1 MIGAVDVSASNARP
15 MWRAFTIA
23 VAALAIGKG
32 LRLPNLWSAT
42 QLQLGYQMGFVKRA
56 GAGALLQLLHV
67 PVQHYWVFA
76 GFSFLV
82 LIAAIALF
90 CGFARQ
96 NATSKEA
103 VAFTPIFA
111 SSFAV
116 TYFTHLV
123 GYLDLILLAL
133 ALLLLVLPRTPWRT
147 VLDYCFCLGALL
159 VHENFLLTF
168 FPVIWLHRLLPTL
181 SSGRTACWGA
191 LARSMALP
199 IAACLATLIIAVPR
213 PLAPERVLIWE
224 QSLQAVADFP
234 LRADFFDLLHRSL
247 ADNVHIMFGRFRTV
261 RWWVQELSAT
271 LSLLW
276 VAAFFTWRALR
287 IVGAAPVETKALL
300 RCATVVVCLA
310 PVLLQ
315 LAAWDLYRW
324 YATAA
329 FTSFMTYLLLVR
341 RFPDIQ
347 SRDSARYDTTI
358 AMALV
363 GLNLCTGTGL
373 LDDYKIN
380 TFPFVDEVYSLAIEI
395 KHTGHIPM
403 PAE

>member
-1 MIGAVDVSASNARP
+1 MRKTVEVSASHARRI
-15 MWRAFTIA
+15 WWAFTIG
-23 VAALAIGKG
+23 VAALAICKG

-42 QLQLGYQMGFVKRA
+42 QLQLNYQLGFVKRA

-67 PVQHYWVFA
+67 PVQRYWVFA

-103 VAFTPIFA
+103 RAFAPVFA

-147 VLDYCFCLGALL
+147 VLDYCLCLGGLL
-159 VHENFLLTF
+159 IHEDFLLTF
-168 FPVIWLHRLLPTL
+168 FPVIWLQRLLPIM
-181 SSGRTACWGA
+181 SAGRTRSRSV
-191 LARSMALP
+191 LAQSLALP
-199 IAACLATLIIAVPR
+199 IAACIATLIIVVPQ
-213 PLAPERVLIWE
+213 PLAPERVLLWE
-224 QSLQAVADFP
+224 KSLQAVADFP
-234 LRADFFDLLHRSL
+234 LRADFFAVLHRSL
-247 ADNVHIMFGRFRTV
+247 ADNAQLMFGQFRTA
-261 RWWVQELSAT
+261 RWWAQELSAT

-276 VAAFFTWRALR
+276 IAAFFTWRALR
-287 IVGAAPVETKALL
+287 IIGSAPVEKKAFL
-300 RCATVVVCLA
+300 RCVTVAVCLA
-310 PVLLQ
+310 PTLLQ
-315 LAAWDLYRW
+315 LVAWDLYRW

-329 FTSFMTYLLLVR
+329 FTSFMVYLLLVR
-341 RFPDIQ
+341 HFPDTRR
-347 SRDSARYDTTI
+347 RDSPRRDTTI

-363 GLNLCTGTGL
+363 GLNLCTGAGL

-380 TFPFVDEVYSLAIEI
+380 TFPFVEEVYNLAIEI
-395 KHTGHIPM
+395 KHSGHIPM
-403 PAE
+403 PTK